1 MKKLFAMKT
10 KKFLLLLV
18 KQILVVLPLFSQEL
32 FIRDVIAKPL
42 EMVSPNP
49 KSGDTQNDYQQERQ
63 IIDDYLKRINPNF
76 LAGDLRVITDLIN
89 EQHFRFKILYKNIIV
104 EDHKLTL
111 HPDSDTTML
120 ITGMNLFSN
129 DIVTTPSITKEQ
141 AIEKLKSEN
150 KTITDESISS
160 CELVIFKELR
170 GEPYLSYKINVDISV
185 RRKYNYYVSAINGD
199 ILRRRDLVRTYTSAS
214 GVADLES

>member
-1 MKKLFAMKT
+1 MKT

-18 KQILVVLPLFSQEL
+18 MQILVVLPLFSQEL
-32 FIRDVIAKPL
+32 FIRDVIAKPS
-42 EMVSPNP
+42 EMVSPNA

-141 AIEKLKSEN
+141 AMEKLKSEN

>member
-18 KQILVVLPLFSQEL
+18 MQILVVLPLFSQEL

-42 EMVSPNP
+42 EMVSPNA

-104 EDHKLTL
+104 EDLELIL

>member
-1 MKKLFAMKT
+1 MKT

-18 KQILVVLPLFSQEL
+18 MQILVVLPLFSQEL

-42 EMVSPNP
+42 EMVSPNA

-76 LAGDLRVITDLIN
+76 FAGELKVTNDLIE

-104 EDHKLTL
+104 EDLELIL

-170 GEPYLSYKINVDISV
+170 GEPYLSYKITVEISI
-185 RRKYNYYVSAINGD
+185 REKYNYYVSAINGD

>member
-1 MKKLFAMKT
+1 MKKLFVMKT

-18 KQILVVLPLFSQEL
+18 MQILVVLPLFSQEL
-32 FIRDVIAKPL
+32 FIRDVIAKPS
-42 EMVSPNP
+42 EMVSPNA

-141 AIEKLKSEN
+141 AMEKLKSEN

>member
-1 MKKLFAMKT
+1 M
-10 KKFLLLLV
+10 
-18 KQILVVLPLFSQEL
+18 QILVVLPLFSQEL
-32 FIRDVIAKPL
+32 FIRDVIAKPS
-42 EMVSPNP
+42 EMVSPNA

-141 AIEKLKSEN
+141 AMEKLKSEN

>member
-1 MKKLFAMKT
+1 MKT

-18 KQILVVLPLFSQEL
+18 MQILVALPLVAQEL
-32 FIRDVIAKPL
+32 FINDIVAKPL
-42 EMVSPNP
+42 KVSTLNA
-49 KSGDTQNDYQQERQ
+49 KDGDTINDYQAERQ
-63 IIDDYLKRINPNF
+63 FIDDYLKRINPNF
-76 LAGDLRVITDLIN
+76 SAGELKVTTDLIE

-170 GEPYLSYKINVDISV
+170 GGPYLSYKINVDISV

>member
-18 KQILVVLPLFSQEL
+18 MQILVVLPSFSQEL

-42 EMVSPNP
+42 EMVSPNA
-49 KSGDTQNDYQQERQ
+49 KSGDTQDDYQVERQ
-63 IIDDYLKRINPNF
+63 FIDDYLKRINPNF
-76 LAGDLRVITDLIN
+76 SAGDLRVITDLIN

-111 HPDSDTTML
+111 HPDSDTTMSV
-120 ITGMNLFSN
+120 TGMNLFSH
-129 DIVTTPSITKEQ
+129 DIVTTPSITQEQ

>member
-18 KQILVVLPLFSQEL
+18 MQILVVLPLFSQEL
-32 FIRDVIAKPL
+32 FIRDVIAKPS
-42 EMVSPNP
+42 EMVSPNA
-49 KSGDTQNDYQQERQ
+49 KSGDTQDDYQQERQ

-76 LAGDLRVITDLIN
+76 SAGDLRVITDLIN

-111 HPDSDTTML
+111 HPDSDTTMSV
-120 ITGMNLFSN
+120 TGMNLFSH
-129 DIVTTPSITKEQ
+129 DIVTTPSITQEQ